1 MVTKPEKGK
10 YLTLED
16 VRIHYDENKDSIVLT
31 SKDPDIPAGKSIYLN
46 LNNGRGA
53 EKVLREMLENAGMIE
68 PEKFKT
74 FPESVSYDNV
84 PEDQPWY
91 ALPLGVRPNKKTVFW
106 DPNTTGNLLI
116 WGHGTFDKENADN
129 NLIRHCVNNSDHW
142 TVSVIDYR
150 AAGTDKYSQYRPVVE
165 KIASDDETMLAV
177 IDNAYREMRARQV
190 LTDDAEVF
198 NYLDLESKLPAHLV
212 IIDDIGVRE
221 LVESNNLRLMR
232 QFHDLLK
239 EGRNAGIHIA
249 LSGRGMSTV
258 LSVITEDYLNFFQS
272 RLVTGKVE
280 YMFSQWILGNGKAS
294 CLEDVKGR
302 AFFQE
307 FGKGL
312 ELQSYFSIEPDHA
325 D

>member
-16 VRIHYDENKDSIVLT
+16 VRIHYDESKDSIVLT

-68 PEKFKT
+68 SEKFKT
-74 FPESVSYDNV
+74 FPKKVSYDSV
-84 PEDQPWY
+84 PENQPWY
-91 ALPLGVRPNKKTVFW
+91 AFPLGVRPNGKTVFW

-116 WGHGTFDKENADN
+116 WGQGSFGKENADN
-129 NLIRHCVNNSDHW
+129 NLIRHCVNNSDRW

-165 KIASDDETMLAV
+165 KIASDDESMVAV
-177 IDNAYREMRARQV
+177 IDNAYREMRARQT
-190 LTDDAEVF
+190 LINDEETWS
-198 NYLDLESKLPAHLV
+198 YLDLASPLPAHLV

-221 LVESNNLRLMR
+221 LVESEDSHPLY
-232 QFHDLLK
+232 QFENLLK
-239 EGRNAGIHIA
+239 EGRSSGIHVV

-258 LSVITEDYLNFFQS
+258 LSVVTEDYLKFFPS

-294 CLEDVKGR
+294 YLGEEKGR
-302 AFFQE
+302 SFFQE
-307 FGKGL
+307 FGKGI
-312 ELQSYFSIEPDHA
+312 EFQSYTDPTQ
-325 D
+325 